1 MNIKTK
7 ILVTKSPLS
16 YDDGK
21 CVFELRYPAGD
32 IFCFIWVKDS
42 FELRHA
48 LGGGFVSAEYQTFGE
63 AIFYAKKAIQEHLQR
78 VVLLIF
84 DDSTKNIPLNEKI
97 SDL

>member
-48 LGGGFVSAEYQTFGE
+48 LGGYFISAEFQTFGE
-63 AIFYAKKAIQEHLQR
+63 ALFYAKKVIQEHLQR
-78 VVLLIF
+78 VVLLIY
-84 DDSTKNIPLNEKI
+84 DESTKNICLDAKV